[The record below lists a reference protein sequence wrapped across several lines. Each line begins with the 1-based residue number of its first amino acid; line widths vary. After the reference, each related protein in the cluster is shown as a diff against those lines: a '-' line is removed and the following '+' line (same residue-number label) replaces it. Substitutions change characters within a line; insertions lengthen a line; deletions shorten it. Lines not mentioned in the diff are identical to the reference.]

1 LRSFAGM
8 LGLGLGIG
16 LGLGMAAAFV
26 VSRSGALGLPATPA
40 SNAAVGAPPTQVVV
54 VATPTTR
61 PTSVP
66 NATGGKRAAPREPA
80 VASAVAACLAPQGP
94 WQVRTAEGSADI
106 VVDGEEVFTLA
117 RGIELRSELRE
128 RLVLWWI
135 DADPFQ
141 PPMVIVNTTRDAESG
156 VLSAAWRVAMSCFN
170 REYLRL
176 AHGL

>member
-1 LRSFAGM
+1 M

-16 LGLGMAAAFV
+16 LGLGMAVAFV
-26 VSRSGALGLPATPA
+26 LSRSGALGPPAAPA
-40 SNAAVGAPPTQVVV
+40 SNAAVGAPPTPVVA
-54 VATPTTR
+54 ATPTPR
-61 PTSVP
+61 PTAVP
-66 NATGGKRAAPREPA
+66 QTAGGKPAAPKEPA
-80 VASAVAACLAPQGP
+80 VAAAVAACMAPQGP
-94 WQVRTAEGSADI
+94 WQVRHAEGSSDI
-106 VVDGEEVFTLA
+106 VVEGKEVFALA
-117 RGIELRSELRE
+117 RGVELRRELRE

-156 VLSAAWRVAMSCFN
+156 ELSAAWRVAMSCFN

>member
-26 VSRSGALGLPATPA
+26 GSRSGALGLPATPA

-54 VATPTTR
+54 ATPTTR

-66 NATGGKRAAPREPA
+66 TATGGKRAAPREPA
-80 VASAVAACLAPQGP
+80 VASAVAACMAPQGP
-94 WQVRTAEGSADI
+94 WQVRNAEGSTEI
-106 VVDGEEVFTLA
+106 VVDGEEVFALS

-128 RLVLWWI
+128 RLVMWWI

-156 VLSAAWRVAMSCFN
+156 ELSAAWRVAMSCFN

-176 AHGL
+176 AHGV